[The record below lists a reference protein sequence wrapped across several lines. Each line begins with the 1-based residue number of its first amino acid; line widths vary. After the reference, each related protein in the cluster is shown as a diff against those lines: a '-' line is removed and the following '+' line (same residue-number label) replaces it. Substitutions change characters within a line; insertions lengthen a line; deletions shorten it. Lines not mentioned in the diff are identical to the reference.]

1 MPLASL
7 QFLLPEFEELL
18 LSPALGVGVVV
29 LDGPG
34 AWSLL
39 GKEESGKV
47 TWSRGEL
54 FLRKGGFLWWV
65 DS

>member
-1 MPLASL
+1 MPRASL
-7 QFLLPEFEELL
+7 QFLLAEFEELL

-39 GKEESGKV
+39 GKE
-47 TWSRGEL
+47 
-54 FLRKGGFLWWV
+54 
-65 DS
+65 